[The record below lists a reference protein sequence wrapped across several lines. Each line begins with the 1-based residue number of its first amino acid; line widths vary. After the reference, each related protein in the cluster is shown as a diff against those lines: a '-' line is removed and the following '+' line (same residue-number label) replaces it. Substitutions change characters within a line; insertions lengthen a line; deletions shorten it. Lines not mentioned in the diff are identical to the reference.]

1 MTTRRQKR
9 YLRRMEK
16 REQKRLKAI
25 SENLNFDN
33 VISLSSLYSSAYSSA
48 KGVKFKASVQKYL
61 LNLFPSIYQSRKALL
76 KNKNICEGFI
86 EFDISERGKTR
97 HIRSVHFRERVIQK
111 SLCVNALIPVMT
123 RNLITDNGASQK
135 GKGTH
140 FSLKRLENHLR
151 KHYRKYENK
160 GYILLVDF
168 KKYFDNINH
177 DKLKTVVSGYFKDE
191 KILKLSGDFINA
203 FGDIGLGLGS
213 ETSQINAVVYLN
225 KIDHW
230 IKEKAKI
237 NCYGKYMDDSYFI
250 HPEKEYLVKLLEKLT
265 KIYSEYGVKLN
276 TKKTCIIPIKQGF
289 TFLKT
294 RFFITDTG
302 RIIKK
307 PCRISITR
315 ERRKLKK
322 QAILLNK
329 GILTAK
335 DIEISFASW
344 LGSMKHRHARKTVYQ
359 MTKLY
364 KKIIMEEKKNDE

>member
-1 MTTRRQKR
+1 MTRRQKR
-9 YLRRMEK
+9 YERRKEK
-16 REQKRLKAI
+16 RNKNRSNITYA
-25 SENLNFDN
+25 D
-33 VISLSSLYSSAYSSA
+33 VISVSALYNSAFCSA
-48 KGVKFKASVQKYL
+48 KGVKWKASVQRYL
-61 LNLFPSIYQSRKALL
+61 LNIFPLIYQSRKNLL
-76 KNKNICEGFI
+76 VHKNICEGFI

-151 KHYRKYENK
+151 KHYRKYGNK

-191 KILKLSGDFINA
+191 KILKLSDDFINA

-307 PCRISITR
+307 PCRESITR

-322 QAILLNK
+322 QAVLLNK

>member
-9 YLRRMEK
+9 YERRKEK
-16 REQKRLKAI
+16 RNKNRSNITYA
-25 SENLNFDN
+25 D
-33 VISLSSLYSSAYSSA
+33 VISVSALYNSAFCSA
-48 KGVKFKASVQKYL
+48 KGVKWKASVQRYL
-61 LNLFPSIYQSRKALL
+61 LNIFPLIYQSRKNLL
-76 KNKNICEGFI
+76 VHKNICEGFI

-111 SLCVNALIPVMT
+111 SLCQNALIPLMT
-123 RNLITDNGASQK
+123 RSLIADNGASQK
-135 GKGTH
+135 GKGTLY
-140 FSLKRLENHLR
+140 SIKRLEKHLR
-151 KHYRKYENK
+151 KHYRKHGNK
-160 GYILLVDF
+160 GYILVIDF

-177 DKLKTVVSGYFKDE
+177 DKLKEVINGYIDDKE
-191 KILKLSGDFINA
+191 ILKLSDDFINA
-203 FGDIGLGLGS
+203 FGDKGLGLGS
-213 ETSQINAVVYLN
+213 ETSQINAVSYLN
-225 KIDHW
+225 KIDHF
-230 IKEKAKI
+230 IKEKLKI
-237 NCYGKYMDDSYFI
+237 NGYGKYMDDSYFI

-307 PCRISITR
+307 PCRESITR

-322 QAILLNK
+322 QAVLLSK